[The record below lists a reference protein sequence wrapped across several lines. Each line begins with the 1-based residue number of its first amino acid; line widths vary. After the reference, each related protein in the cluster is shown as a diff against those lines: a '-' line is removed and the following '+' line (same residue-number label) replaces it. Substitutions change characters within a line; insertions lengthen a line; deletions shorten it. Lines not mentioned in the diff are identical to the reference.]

1 MLPKKELPKAPF
13 FLFDIDKV
21 VMENDA
27 IPDLLKEQFFSK
39 KTKDQKDQKE
49 LQNEQ
54 STNLKALLKND

>member
-1 MLPKKELPKAPF
+1 VLPKKELPKAPF

>member
-39 KTKDQKDQKE
+39 KTKDQ
-49 LQNEQ
+49 N
-54 STNLKALLKND
+54 